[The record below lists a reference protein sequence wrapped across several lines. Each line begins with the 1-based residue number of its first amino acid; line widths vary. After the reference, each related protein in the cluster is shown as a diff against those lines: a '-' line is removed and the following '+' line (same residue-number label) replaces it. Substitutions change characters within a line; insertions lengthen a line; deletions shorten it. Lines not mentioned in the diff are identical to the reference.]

1 MAGGFDPVAV
11 RIAQEGCVAGRLIAA
26 QSGTG
31 LF

>member
-1 MAGGFDPVAV
+1 MADGFDPVAV
-11 RIAQEGCVAGRLIAA
+11 RIAQEGCVVGRVIIA